1 MSEQEEEEDNLS
13 LEHFIKV
20 LSPAAT
26 LGLFDLLF
34 DIKNR
39 IDQYLAD
46 MVPLVK
52 PEEEMPDNVS
62 KLHIPRQ
69 EK

>member
-1 MSEQEEEEDNLS
+1 MSEQEEEENNLS

-20 LSPAAT
+20 LSPAST

>member
-1 MSEQEEEEDNLS
+1 MSEQEEENNLS

-62 KLHIPRQ
+62 KLHIPGQ

>member
-1 MSEQEEEEDNLS
+1 MSEQEEENNLS

-39 IDQYLAD
+39 IDQYLVD

-52 PEEEMPDNVS
+52 PEEELPDNVS
-62 KLHIPRQ
+62 KLHIPGT
-69 EK
+69 EGK